1 MSESNNNWNI
11 NVTVPWTWIAVIV
24 AMLWWVTQLA
34 AWFVDKFFDRLEG
47 LL

>member
-1 MSESNNNWNI
+1 MNRNWNI
-11 NVTVPWTWIAVIV
+11 SFNFQVPWTWIAVIA